1 MRSPSI
7 PFATSGD
14 EKALKKFEDVMH
26 NIREVLRVK
35 EQQLESLQKE
45 IEALRLSIRILEEE
59 EATPPKISVQ
69 SIDSVSLKDNGA
81 RPTGTGIK
89 HFP

>member
-1 MRSPSI
+1 MQ
-7 PFATSGD
+7 
-14 EKALKKFEDVMH
+14 

-35 EQQLESLQKE
+35 EQQLELLQKE

-59 EATPPKISVQ
+59 EKIPPKIGVQ
-69 SIDSVSLKDNGA
+69 SVETIPVKDNGA
-81 RPTGTGIK
+81 KPTGTGIK